1 MERWSALI
9 LAGGAG
15 QRFGGGK
22 LLAPLGG
29 QPVIRWV
36 AEAVVAGG
44 FAEVLVVTG
53 AEDSTIRMALNGLFC
68 RIIHAPAWAEGM
80 AATVRAGIAAISS
93 DTEGVCIFL
102 GDMPL
107 APVELCGLLITAA
120 DGAGYAARPVVSD
133 KPGHPVAFTRAAFA
147 DLLTLTGDQG
157 ATALLKQYPGKVAY
171 CETDASGALFDID
184 TSEDLAAAE
193 RAWKACATSATSESA
208 TSRGDLPNP

>member
-15 QRFGGGK
+15 RRFGGGK

-29 QPVIRWV
+29 QPVIRRV
-36 AEAVVAGG
+36 VDAVVAGD
-44 FAEVLVVTG
+44 FDEVLVVTG
-53 AEDSTIRMALNGLFC
+53 AEDAAVGVALDGVPC
-68 RIIHAPAWAEGM
+68 RIVHAPDWAEGM
-80 AATVRAGIAAISS
+80 AATLRTGVAAISPDS
-93 DTEGVCIFL
+93 EGVCVFL

-107 APVELCGLLITAA
+107 VPVDLSGSLIAA
-120 DGAGYAARPVVSD
+120 AKGAGYAARPCVAG

-157 ATALLKQYPGKVAY
+157 ATALLKQHPGIVDY
-171 CETDASGALFDID
+171 CETDDSGVLFDID
-184 TSEDLAAAE
+184 SPADLAAAE

-208 TSRGDLPNP
+208 TSRGDLPKP